1 MKRMAGLFESAS
13 ESRLKILYQGREFS
27 GDPQSLVKGY
37 QEALVLTYS
46 ASIRTALE
54 FFLDL
59 GFEKLCFIVGFPESA
74 RGLAAF
80 FEPEEN
86 RRLFE
91 EVSANAQIL
100 EKLSQGDYQVLVPF
114 EASHAKIFLLEGPSG
129 RRLIWGS
136 ANLTEKAL
144 SGRQWEIL
152 EVLDEEENPAKFAL
166 FEKILRHLEKNSR
179 PLFPRDF
186 LKKKKNLPEAL
197 LVKDKETLEFFADR
211 IGEVKTL
218 LVEAHLKDSLEE
230 VERKIKE
237 KEESAKEER
246 KLLEVFRV
254 ITKRTE
260 SGIILISPREVY
272 AKKEALFRVL
282 KRTAQ
287 ETREFEDDRPG
298 FEWRE
303 EGLFRKDEPLGRELP
318 RERLRKAFLG
328 LHEFLNSYSE
338 LTGEERASRIAFEA
352 VLYAFMSPFLWLVRK
367 EASLLGEEYLAEVPI
382 FLYIAGEAHS
392 GKTFLLRSISRL
404 LGNHGLHYH
413 YTPKAKFPAGKIN
426 SRGIYLLL
434 TNGNLFPV
442 LVDEVKRQYF
452 TTTAERAYEGVQ
464 FIKEMANTFSG
475 PQACFLATGN
485 EKDFSAPPE
494 VMRRIYYLPLSIPF
508 PRRVKHEYHLEEDLF
523 RDFVF
528 RFERRLRQKEIFF
541 PEDFLRPGR
550 EIFREY
556 FEELNLEPP
565 AWFTEE
571 RLGDL
576 YYRERARRA
585 WLTLYHAYQELFAR
599 TIKIDGREY
608 FDVTRAFLERFR
620 PDKDSLVNYLPPGVV
635 VETKGVVLLDAQRFK
650 SFLAPEDEKKG
661 LPWWKKLTKGLLGGF

>member
-1 MKRMAGLFESAS
+1 MKFTQTG
-13 ESRLKILYQGREFS
+13 G
-27 GDPQSLVKGY
+27 QSL
-37 QEALVLTYS
+37 
-46 ASIRTALE
+46 
-54 FFLDL
+54 
-59 GFEKLCFIVGFPESA
+59 IVGFPESA

-100 EKLSQGDYQVLVPF
+100 EKLSKGDYQVLVPF
-114 EASHAKIFLLEGPSG
+114 EASHAKIFLLKGETG

-136 ANLTEKAL
+136 ANLTERAL
-144 SGRQWEIL
+144 GGRQWEIL
-152 EVLDEEENPAKFAL
+152 EVFDEEENPSKFAL
-166 FEKILRHLEKNSR
+166 FEKVLRHLKKSSR
-179 PLFPRDF
+179 PLFPKDF
-186 LKKKKNLPEAL
+186 LQKKKKLPEAL

-230 VERKIKE
+230 MEKKIKE
-237 KEESAKEER
+237 KEENVREQR

-260 SGIILISPREVY
+260 SGAILISPREVY

-282 KRTAQ
+282 KRTVQ
-287 ETREFEDDRPG
+287 ETREFEDDRPR
-298 FEWRE
+298 FQWRE
-303 EGLFRKDEPLGRELP
+303 EGLFRNGEPLGRELP
-318 RERLRKAFLG
+318 LERLQTVFQG
-328 LHEFLNSYSE
+328 LNEFLSSYSE

-352 VLYAFMSPFLWLVRK
+352 VLYAFMSPFLWLIRK

-382 FLYIAGEAHS
+382 FLYIAGAAGS
-392 GKTFLLRSISRL
+392 GKTFLLRAISRL

-452 TTTAERAYEGVQ
+452 TTTSERSYEGVQ

-475 PQACFLATGN
+475 PHACFLATGN
-485 EKDFSAPPE
+485 EKDFHAPPE
-494 VMRRIYYLPLSIPF
+494 VMRRIYYLPLSVPF
-508 PRRVKHEYHLEEDLF
+508 PQRVKREYRLEEDLF

-528 RFERRLRQKEIFF
+528 RLERRFRQKEIFF
-541 PEDFLRPGR
+541 PEDFLKPAR
-550 EIFREY
+550 EIFLEY
-556 FEELNLEPP
+556 FEELDLDRPR
-565 AWFTEE
+565 WFTEE
-571 RLGDL
+571 RLVDL

-585 WLTLYHAYQELFAR
+585 WFTFYHAHQELFAK

-608 FDVTRAFLERFR
+608 FDITRAFLEHSR
-620 PDKDSLVNYLPPGVV
+620 PDKDSLVNYLPSGVV

-650 SFLAPEDEKKG
+650 NFLDLEDEKKG
-661 LPWWKKLTKGLLGGF
+661 FRWWKRLTQRLSSG